1 MRIEREKQRE
11 REQECVREI
20 ASEREIKRDDSAFIR
35 LKLGMTGRERNKI
48 VSYRLRESEKEKE
61 RNQL

>member
-1 MRIEREKQRE
+1 MRMQREKTK

-20 ASEREIKRDDSAFIR
+20 ASEREIKRNDSAFIR
-35 LKLGMTGRERNKI
+35 VKLGMTGRERNKI
-48 VSYRLRESEKEKE
+48 VSYRLRESEKE

>member
-1 MRIEREKQRE
+1 MRIEREKTK

-20 ASEREIKRDDSAFIR
+20 ASEREREIKRNDSAFIR

-48 VSYRLRESEKEKE
+48 VSYRLRESEKE

>member
-1 MRIEREKQRE
+1 MRIEREKTK

-20 ASEREIKRDDSAFIR
+20 ASEREIKRNDSAFIR
-35 LKLGMTGRERNKI
+35 VKLGMTGRERNKI
-48 VSYRLRESEKEKE
+48 VSYRLRESEKAKE

>member
-1 MRIEREKQRE
+1 M
-11 REQECVREI
+11 REI